1 MQCCMNKVYL
11 NLAWHS
17 QLEVETQLAVFHS
30 SVYFRAF
37 FCILRSSK
45 EQNLVYEHMGLEK
58 HSCDAKTYCTFLFN
72 SLDTAYRTEIS
83 FTLTAQFYK

>member
-1 MQCCMNKVYL
+1 MGEMRQKSKVAAKDRGEQMRTD
-11 NLAWHS
+11 NG
-17 QLEVETQLAVFHS
+17 
-30 SVYFRAF
+30 
-37 FCILRSSK
+37 SK
-45 EQNLVYEHMGLEK
+45 VLGGARGPQRDLQPTAQHMGLEK